1 MVNPRGKEGD
11 NGLDV
16 TVTNT
21 GVQDQLPGVG
31 NGNPLDHRELAGL

>member
-16 TVTNT
+16 KVTNT
-21 GVQDQLPGVG
+21 VRRIS
-31 NGNPLDHRELAGL
+31 HRASITVTL

>member
-16 TVTNT
+16 TATKA
-21 GVQDQLPGVG
+21 GEQDQPPGVD

>member
-16 TVTNT
+16 MVTTPVCRISGRASVTVT
-21 GVQDQLPGVG
+21 L
-31 NGNPLDHRELAGL
+31 